1 MTFDPSGRVEL
12 GISSESADD
21 GGWTMAEEKDE
32 PLQKGVVTYTKP
44 PQNKVPPSQ
53 RGQNRP
59 ESDRAK

>member
-1 MTFDPSGRVEL
+1 M
-12 GISSESADD
+12 AD
-21 GGWTMAEEKDE
+21 EKDE

-59 ESDRAK
+59 EGDRAK